1 MMATPTR
8 PTSTGPA
15 GASIR
20 VTVKSLVCL
29 LLDVR
34 PPEAKMK
41 DVQASALYSTN
52 LPPAFALSNASCR
65 VKSSVSCQRASRV
78 NPTAITQSRTCP
90 TGSLASVAN
99 APDWLACLP
108 PLPRAI
114 CTVR

>member
-41 DVQASALYSTN
+41 VVQASAPYKTS
-52 LPPAFALSNASCR
+52 LPPAFALSNASRR
-65 VKSSVSCQRASRV
+65 VKSSVSCQSASRV

-108 PLPRAI
+108 PLPSAI
-114 CTVR
+114 CAVR